1 MKLQKGDRVK
11 FLNEHGGGI
20 VSKVISASLVH
31 VKIEDGFEI
40 PTLVNELVKI
50 DEDGQKASHFF
61 MDKSRIN
68 YDDDRRGTDFG
79 EKEKEEELVFDD
91 RTKPLEIFKAKG
103 NDKRGIYL
111 AYVPQ
116 DQKWLLTGLID
127 IFLVNYTDYDVLFS
141 LFLRKPNGAWEGVD
155 YDAIK
160 PNMRLLLNSIERDDI
175 EKWSYGMVQILY
187 HKNLSSKVLLPA
199 NCTFSFKPPK
209 LYLEKTYQDSSFIS
223 AKSFL
228 LLLNET
234 GVQASAA
241 EAELSEKFDDEI
253 KLQHAQP
260 KKPEE
265 VINKH
270 KTSPREATVDLH
282 IGELVENYS
291 KMSPSEMLNYQLN
304 YFVRCLESAISNYLT
319 KVTFIHGVGDGVL
332 KLKMMDILKEYDNI
346 RIKDASLKKFGY
358 GATEVLIW
366 HSNFV

>member
-20 VSKVISASLVH
+20 VSKVISSSLVH

-40 PTLVNELVKI
+40 PTLVNELVKV
-50 DEDGQKASHFF
+50 DDTGQKASHLF
-61 MDKSRIN
+61 MDKSRVSF
-68 YDDDRRGTDFG
+68 DDYHEDKDSRD
-79 EKEKEEELVFDD
+79 KEKEEEIVFDD
-91 RTKPLEIFKAKG
+91 RSKPLEIFKAKG
-103 NDKRGIYL
+103 NDKRGVYL
-111 AYVPQ
+111 AYFPQ
-116 DQKWLLTGLID
+116 DQKWLLTGLLD
-127 IFLVNYTDYDVLFS
+127 IYLVNFTDYDVLFS
-141 LFLRKPNGAWEGVD
+141 LFLRKANGAWEGVD
-155 YDAIK
+155 YDSIK
-160 PNMRLLLNSIERDDI
+160 PNTRLLLNSIERDHI
-175 EKWSYGMVQILY
+175 EKWSYGMVQLLF
-187 HKNLSSKVLLPA
+187 HKDLSSKVLLPA

-209 LYLEKTYQDSSFIS
+209 LYLEKSYQECSFIS
-223 AKSFL
+223 GKSFL

-234 GVQASAA
+234 GVQPSAA
-241 EAELSEKFDDEI
+241 EAEISEKFDEEI
-253 KLQHAQP
+253 KMQHAQP

-304 YFVRCLESAISNYLT
+304 YFVRCLESAINNYLT

-332 KLKMMDILKEYDNI
+332 KSKMMDILREYENV
-346 RIKDASLKKFGY
+346 RVKDASLKKFGY